1 MVASSEEPPLPQS
14 GLGVSNRPPAGTGPR
29 TSPREPAPPA
39 SVPRIS
45 PADLPPRRS
54 WRPRGPPCEEV
65 AALRVG
71 RDDGGAGGRGAG
83 CAADGRGGPE
93 GGAAALGG
101 GGLKTWEIKNGN
113 GYKAHKMYEVFKMNN
128 FNKVQDTWEAR
139 CAVLCQF
146 RRARWKPGSTYK

>member
-1 MVASSEEPPLPQS
+1 MVASSKEPLPQS

-29 TSPREPAPPA
+29 TSSREPAPPA

>member
-1 MVASSEEPPLPQS
+1 MVASSKEPLPQS

-65 AALRVG
+65 ATLRVG